1 MAISPQ
7 YLPPS
12 NGNLAPSTRFQGSK
26 RKLLPWLKTTFD
38 GLEFS
43 SAIDLM
49 SGTASVSY
57 LLKRMGKQ
65 IISNDYLRFNYL
77 TAQGF
82 IENEKHT
89 IERKD
94 LKWILGKH
102 SHVKYGS
109 FIEDTFENFYY
120 TPAENQWIDQIICN
134 ICELESSSQSET
146 HAKQA
151 LLIHSLIQAC
161 LMKRPFNL
169 FHRRNL
175 NLRLANVERT
185 FGNQTTWNKPFE
197 DLLTSKI
204 KESNSFV
211 FDNGMVNKAMNED
224 ALEIRESDVDLVYL
238 DPPYF
243 RWNGERRQSNY
254 RFGYH
259 FVEGLAQYNEWS
271 ELLDHTSPLLAL
283 KPNGGSSEVLYQCE
297 KSILEDKFL
306 EWLNC
311 IVKNWPDAQIVMSY
325 KRPGIPTSEAI
336 QTLLEETGRNV
347 VMRYTDYQYAL
358 NRRNGK
364 PNENL
369 ELLFVAN

>member
-1 MAISPQ
+1 MTTNPQ
-7 YLPPS
+7 YISLG

-26 RKLLPWLKTTFD
+26 RKLLPWLKSIFD

-43 SAIDLM
+43 SALDLM

-65 IISNDYLRFNYL
+65 VISNDYLRFNYL
-77 TAQGF
+77 TAQGLV
-82 IENEKHT
+82 ENERHI
-89 IERKD
+89 IEEKD
-94 LKWILGKH
+94 LKWILDKH

-109 FIEDTFENFYY
+109 FVEDTFEDFYY
-120 TPAENQWIDQIICN
+120 TPVENRWIDQVICN
-134 ICELESSSQSET
+134 INELESSSPAAT

-151 LLIHSLIQAC
+151 LATHSLIQAC

-175 NLRLANVERT
+175 NLRLANVKRT
-185 FGNQTTWNKPFE
+185 FGNQTTWNSPFE
-197 DLLTSKI
+197 DLLTRKI
-204 KESNSFV
+204 KETNSFV
-211 FDNGMVNKAMNED
+211 FDNGMKNRAMNED
-224 ALEIRESDVDLVYL
+224 ALHIRESDVDLVYL

-259 FVEGLAQYNEWS
+259 FVEGLAQYNEWP
-271 ELLDHTSPLLAL
+271 ELLDTTSPLLAL
-283 KPNGGSSEVLYQCE
+283 KPNGDSSEVLYKCD
-297 KSILEDKFL
+297 KSILADEFL

-311 IVKNWPDAQIVMSY
+311 IVINWPNVQIVMSY

-336 QTLLEETGRNV
+336 KTLLEETGREV
-347 VMRYTDYQYAL
+347 ILRCKDYQYAL
-358 NRRNGK
+358 NRRNGN

-369 ELLFVAN
+369 ELLFVAS